1 MEATWARLL
10 KENEYGECAARDIEQ
25 MVFYIECLCQDKG
38 LHLEVTPLKMAR
50 QILNYIVVR
59 HHQHPLK
66 MRFPDAKGQI
76 PEGWTQDHEDEWL
89 EFLDEEF
96 STEVVQTKVLD
107 PVFGPGSGS
116 DGGRHLWETGCE
128 GWRDSI
134 PLLLSLWIQ
143 RSFDCLEEEEEDE
156 EEVDKYNGK
165 LDPYLI
171 EHGTAKQ
178 RRMALRRG

>member
-1 MEATWARLL
+1 MEATWNSLL

-38 LHLEVTPLKMAR
+38 LHLEVQPHKIVR
-50 QILNYIVVR
+50 QILNYIAVR
-59 HHQHPLK
+59 HHSHPLQ
-66 MRFPDAKGQI
+66 MNWPVVKGRII
-76 PEGWTQDHEDEWL
+76 PEGWTDDREDEWR
-89 EFLDEEF
+89 EYLDEEF
-96 STEVVQTKVLD
+96 SPAVWQQKVIE
-107 PVFGPGSGS
+107 PVFGS
-116 DGGRHLWETGCE
+116 DGGRHIWEAGCE

-134 PLLLSLWIQ
+134 PLLLSLWVQ
-143 RSFDCLEEEEEDE
+143 RSYDCLEEESE
-156 EEVDKYNGK
+156 EEEEMDKYNGK